1 MSATEPR
8 PEAVQNLSAFLAET
22 REQHPRGQ
30 AFENETA
37 RTLRVDVDGSV
48 WLKPGAAIAYRGD
61 IAFERL
67 PTLRAES
74 VLDAVLRETAP
85 LVRAV
90 GKGRLYCGHH
100 GAHLRT
106 VQLRGESIIV
116 SWQDLVAFDQSLS
129 FESMLLGHGVGLAA
143 GGLVVVR
150 LSGHGSFAVATH
162 GRPIT
167 LDVSPG
173 HPVSTDPYATIAWS
187 ADLSPTLKLDVTWR
201 STLGH
206 GGHEPVQMSFDGS
219 GFVIVQPYE
228 DPSRFGLG
236 PHPVRRVASL
246 FAG

>member
-1 MSATEPR
+1 MSTTEPR
-8 PEAVQNLSAFLAET
+8 VEAVQSLRDFLAET
-22 REQHPRGQ
+22 RAQQPQGPV
-30 AFENETA
+30 FENETA
-37 RTLRVDVDGSV
+37 RTLRVDVDGCV

-61 IAFERL
+61 LTFERL
-67 PTLRAES
+67 PILRAES
-74 VLDAVLRETAP
+74 VMDAVLRETAP

-106 VQLRGESIIV
+106 VQLRGESIVV
-116 SWQDLVAFDQSLS
+116 SWQDLVAFDQSLT
-129 FESMLLGHGVGLAA
+129 FESGLLGHGLGLAA
-143 GGLVVVR
+143 GGLVVVK

-167 LDVSPG
+167 LEVSPG
-173 HPVSTDPYATIAWS
+173 HPLSTDPHATIAWS

-201 STLGH
+201 SAFGH
-206 GGHEPVQMSFDGS
+206 GGHEPVQMLFDGA
-219 GFVIVQPYE
+219 GFVVVQPYE

-236 PHPVRRVASL
+236 PHPIRRVASL

>member
-1 MSATEPR
+1 MSTTEPR
-8 PEAVQNLSAFLAET
+8 VEAVQSLRDFLAET
-22 REQHPRGQ
+22 RAQQPQGPV
-30 AFENETA
+30 FENETA
-37 RTLRVDVDGSV
+37 RTLRVDVDGCV

-61 IAFERL
+61 LTFERL
-67 PTLRAES
+67 PILRGES
-74 VLDAVLRETAP
+74 VMDAVLRETAP

-106 VQLRGESIIV
+106 VQLRGESIVV
-116 SWQDLVAFDQSLS
+116 SWQDLVAFDQSLT
-129 FESMLLGHGVGLAA
+129 FESGLLGHGLGLAA
-143 GGLVVVR
+143 GGLVVVK

-167 LDVSPG
+167 LEVSPG
-173 HPVSTDPYATIAWS
+173 HPLSTDPHATIAWS

-201 STLGH
+201 SAFGH
-206 GGHEPVQMSFDGS
+206 GGHEPVQMLFDGA
-219 GFVIVQPYE
+219 GFVVVQPYE

-236 PHPVRRVASL
+236 PHPIRRVASL